1 MGFKRW
7 GMRGAQPQFQP
18 QGQGLV
24 DASQL
29 FEFAVGNRNIR
40 GVEQA
45 KVDSSVYRLDI
56 TGIDCADARLIA
68 AAPELLAS
76 NEALLAR
83 YVALVES
90 GDCGFWDADAEA
102 EPTVIAARAAIARA
116 RGEA

>member
-45 KVDSSVYRLDI
+45 KADSSVYRLDI

-68 AAPELLAS
+68 AAPELL
-76 NEALLAR
+76 EALEQAR
-83 YVALVES
+83 A
-90 GDCGFWDADAEA
+90 
-102 EPTVIAARAAIARA
+102 VIAGAQNEFGEHIAWTNAISVADTAIARA
-116 RGEA
+116 RGAA